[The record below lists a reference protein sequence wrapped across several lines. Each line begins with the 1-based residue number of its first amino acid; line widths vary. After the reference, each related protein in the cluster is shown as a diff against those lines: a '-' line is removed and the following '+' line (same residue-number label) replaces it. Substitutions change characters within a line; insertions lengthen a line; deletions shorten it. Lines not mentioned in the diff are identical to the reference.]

1 MMRSNAQKR
10 RAMKSINE
18 VTDKMLADMKPG
30 PARPPRPTPVIVQ
43 GKPLY
48 SYQDYEIET
57 FAASCP
63 RCGGIGYLRKGD
75 YEPGDRD
82 FGRYIHCPDCLEW
95 TQEQARRETW
105 EKFREFIERTDCLQ
119 GDLLR
124 CVFSRKKDDPE
135 DVNDFKAATPT
146 LQSIRDAVHGWATR
160 VYSQQD
166 GRRWL
171 YICGACG
178 CGKTHLC
185 AAAANG
191 LRAAG
196 VSVLF
201 MTTPVL
207 LGTLKADLNRTED
220 FVNQLSVV
228 PVLVLDDLGTEPLT
242 EWAASILFRI
252 IDGRYTTRRPL
263 LVSSN
268 LTLER
273 LGSDRLASRLGDVRL
288 CEVIVNPA
296 PDWRKGAK

>member
-1 MMRSNAQKR
+1 
-10 RAMKSINE
+10 
-18 VTDKMLADMKPG
+18 MKPISELAAELREKMQSPVEAK
-30 PARPPRPTPVIVQ
+30 PAPPAPSVIP

-48 SYQDYEIET
+48 SYT
-57 FAASCP
+57 AAEVAAFIATCP
-63 RCGGIGYLRKGD
+63 VCSGTGYVKAGD
-75 YEPGDRD
+75 DLPFDHEL
-82 FGRYIHCPDCLEW
+82 FGKVFPCPACREW
-95 TQEQARRETW
+95 TLEQRRRDDW
-105 EKFREFIERTDCLQ
+105 RRLRPFIEASDCLQ
-119 GDLLR
+119 GDLLH
-124 CVFSRKKDDPE
+124 CSFDSFQDK
-135 DVNDFKAATPT
+135 TPT
-146 LQSIRDAVHGWATR
+146 LQGIKKSVRDWAMR
-160 VYSQQD
+160 VYKQSD

-171 YICGACG
+171 YLCGACG

-220 FVNQLSVV
+220 FINQLSVV

-273 LGSDRLASRLGDVRL
+273 LGSERIASRLGDVRL
-288 CEVIVNPA
+288 SEVIVNPA
-296 PDWRKGAK
+296 PDWRKGGQ

>member
-1 MMRSNAQKR
+1 
-10 RAMKSINE
+10 MKPINE
-18 VTDKMLADMKPG
+18 VTEKMLADMKPG
-30 PARPPRPTPVIVQ
+30 PVRPPRPTPIIVP

-48 SYQDYEIET
+48 SYQDYEIEA

-82 FGRYIHCPDCLEW
+82 FGRYIRCPECLEW

-105 EKFREFIERTDCLQ
+105 EKFREFIERTDCLR
-119 GDLLR
+119 GDLLQ
-124 CVFSRKKDDPE
+124 CAFDNFQDKTPSLQGIKKA
-135 DVNDFKAATPT
+135 V
-146 LQSIRDAVHGWATR
+146 RDWAMR
-160 VYSQQD
+160 VYKQSD

-171 YICGACG
+171 YLCGACG

-207 LGTLKADLNRTED
+207 LGTLKADLDRTED
-220 FVNQLSVV
+220 FVRQLSVV
-228 PVLVLDDLGTEPLT
+228 PVLVLDDLGAEPLT
-242 EWAASILFRI
+242 EWANSILTRI
-252 IDGRYTTRRPL
+252 IDSRYTTRRPL

-268 LTLER
+268 LTPDR
-273 LGSDRLASRLGDVRL
+273 IGSDRLDSRLSDVRL
-288 CEVIVNPA
+288 SEVIVNPA
-296 PDWRKGAK
+296 PDWRKGGR

>member
-1 MMRSNAQKR
+1 MRSNGR
-10 RAMKSINE
+10 PNVEPINE
-18 VTDKMLADMKPG
+18 VAERIKELVKRGGSTALAQ
-30 PARPPRPTPVIVQ
+30 PAPAAIP

-48 SYQDYEIET
+48 SYT
-57 FAASCP
+57 AAEVAAFIATCP
-63 RCGGIGYLRKGD
+63 ACSGIGYIKAGEDLPFD
-75 YEPGDRD
+75 SED
-82 FGRYIHCPDCLEW
+82 FGKLIPCPACREW
-95 TQEQARRETW
+95 TLEQRRRDDW
-105 EKFREFIERTDCLQ
+105 RRLKPFIEASDCLQ
-119 GDLLR
+119 GDLLQ
-124 CVFSRKKDDPE
+124 CTFDNFQDKTPSLQGIKKA
-135 DVNDFKAATPT
+135 V
-146 LQSIRDAVHGWATR
+146 RDWAMR
-160 VYSQQD
+160 VYKQTD

-171 YICGACG
+171 YLCGACG

-220 FVNQLSVV
+220 FINQLSVV

-273 LGSDRLASRLGDVRL
+273 LGSERIASRLGDVRL